1 MTLFGIREKFSA
13 KGLSGKCSG
22 FGLNPKLKTI
32 GVNAVDVAGVATPQY
47 LTCRGR
53 LVLTTLPNILTSVVF
68 FSFSGTS
75 EYRKSLSFSP
85 AIRPVY

>member
-32 GVNAVDVAGVATPQY
+32 GVNAVGVAGVATPQY
-47 LTCRGR
+47 LTCRGV
-53 LVLTTLPNILTSVVF
+53 VLTTLPNILTSVLF